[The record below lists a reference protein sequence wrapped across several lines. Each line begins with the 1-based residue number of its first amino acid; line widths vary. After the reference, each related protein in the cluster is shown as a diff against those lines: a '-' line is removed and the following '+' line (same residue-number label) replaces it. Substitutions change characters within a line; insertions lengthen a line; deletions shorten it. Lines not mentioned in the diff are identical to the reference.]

1 MSNSLTK
8 YKDFDTVDEIL
19 GKWFD
24 KPHDLMD
31 DCKNKDIFP
40 SRWEEAP
47 NGYKAVCRTVGI
59 RPEDIKVVLKN
70 DYVQVSGKSVV
81 DAHDYSVS
89 CNLPIGLKMRDRI
102 ESIDYRAQDGIT
114 IIYLNVKKEFKKGID
129 IRRL

>member
-1 MSNSLTK
+1 MSNSITK
-8 YKDFDTVDEIL
+8 YKDFNTVDEIL
-19 GKWFD
+19 NKWFN
-24 KPHDLMD
+24 KSNNLTD
-31 DCKNKDIFP
+31 DCGSKDIYP

-59 RPEDIKVVLKN
+59 RPEDVSVVLKN

-81 DAHDYSVS
+81 DSHDYSVS

-114 IIYLNVKKEFKKGID
+114 IIYLNVKKESKEGIN
-129 IRRL
+129 IRRI

>member
-19 GKWFD
+19 GKWFGE
-24 KPHDLMD
+24 PHNLMD
-31 DCKNKDIFP
+31 NCNNKDISP
-40 SRWEEAP
+40 GRWEEVP
-47 NGYKAVCRTVGI
+47 NGYKAVCKTVGI

-70 DYVQVSGKSVV
+70 DYIEVSGKSVV
-81 DAHDYSVS
+81 DNHDYSVS
-89 CNLPIGLKMRDRI
+89 CNLPVGLKMRDKV

-129 IRRL
+129 IRRI